1 MNRPQIWKAA
11 GLVLLFCG
19 LAGAQTITSFDV
31 PGAVNG
37 TLAFAI
43 NPAGA
48 ITGTYFD
55 ANFVPHGF
63 LRAHNGSF
71 TTFDAPGASITEATS
86 INPAGAITGFY
97 FDANFVPHGF
107 LRAHNGSFTTFNLP
121 SGSSVFFVS

>member
-71 TTFDAPGASITEATS
+71 TTFDLRVPVSPRPPASTRQARSRDSTSTQTLCLTAFCGLTTAPSQRSIFH
-86 INPAGAITGFY
+86 PA
-97 FDANFVPHGF
+97 VPCS
-107 LRAHNGSFTTFNLP
+107 L
-121 SGSSVFFVS
+121 